1 MIRRVLTRRQLLR
14 LGLAAPLAKLIA
26 CDKVGK
32 EIHIGSGYR
41 PTPEQPLTPV
51 EDFYLVANFGI
62 PLAPTEAEWRLPMRG
77 MVGRP
82 ATLARADL
90 DRFAPVTLEMT
101 MECIGNYPGGGL
113 ISSAAF
119 TGVRLADVIEAAGPS
134 SHARGV
140 HLEGE
145 EGYFAYL
152 PLEAATGELPMLV
165 HTMNGRPLT
174 EDHGAPVRALFPG
187 KHGMF
192 SVKWLRGVTL
202 AREWGAWGSLTAISN
217 VVEGVTPVMS
227 RIDRPRDGDE
237 VTAGQPLEVS
247 GIALTAGRG
256 VARVEVDTGGG
267 WRDTEIVFDRSP
279 QLWSLWRT
287 SWTPDRPGEATLA
300 VRAFDGDGTTQSFE
314 PRFPYDSGAIH
325 TLRVV
330 VR

>member
-1 MIRRVLTRRQLLR
+1 MIPSVLTRRQLLR
-14 LGLAAPLAKLIA
+14 LGLAAPLAKLVA
-26 CDKVGK
+26 CDKIGK
-32 EIHIGSGYR
+32 EIHIGSGFV
-41 PTPEQPLTPV
+41 PTPEEPITPV
-51 EDFYLVANFGI
+51 EDFYIVANFGI
-62 PLAPTEAEWRLPMRG
+62 AQAPAAADWRLPVRG
-77 MVGRP
+77 MVGRA

-90 DRFAPVTLEMT
+90 DRFAPITVEVTL
-101 MECIGNYPGGGL
+101 ECIGNRPGGGL

-119 TGVRLADVIEAAGPS
+119 TGVRLRDVLEAAGPS

-165 HTMNGRPLT
+165 HSMNGRPLT
-174 EDHGAPVRALFPG
+174 DEHGAPVRALFPG
-187 KHGMF
+187 RHGLF
-192 SVKWLRGVTL
+192 SVKWLRALTL

-227 RIDRPRDGDE
+227 RIDGPREGD
-237 VTAGQPLEVS
+237 ALALGQPAVVS

-256 VARVEVDTGGG
+256 VERVEVDTGGG
-267 WRDTEIVFDRSP
+267 WREADIVFDRSP
-279 QLWSLWRT
+279 QLWSLWRLA
-287 SWTPDRPGEATLA
+287 WTPDRPGETVLA
-300 VRAFDGDGTTQSFE
+300 ARAFDRDGTTQSFE